1 MQKTS
6 NPVRKLIALSLALST
21 IQLTLVNESIADDET
36 QAQILNQLEDQS
48 FMMRQNQMNRDLDEM
63 RAKRESD
70 NREIENNYR
79 AYKRNQRQENDIQ
92 ERVDLLNQGID
103 PSILDR

>member
-6 NPVRKLIALSLALST
+6 RSIRKLIALSFALST

-70 NREIENNYR
+70 NREMLNNFR
-79 AYKRNQRQENDIQ
+79 AHEKNKRYENDIQ
-92 ERVDLLNQGID
+92 ERVDLLNQGVD